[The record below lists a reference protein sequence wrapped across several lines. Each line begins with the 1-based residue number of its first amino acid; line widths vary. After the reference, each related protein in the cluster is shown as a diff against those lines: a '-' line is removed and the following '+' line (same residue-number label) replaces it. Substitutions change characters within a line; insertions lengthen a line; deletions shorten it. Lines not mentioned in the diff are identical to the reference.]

1 MGDLSSFTRYQ
12 SHRNDLLLSVEM
24 SLTPDYC
31 AVSLLVLDFLKLSEM
46 QTEQYSAK
54 QFSRDVDANI
64 RKYEDE
70 SEVLRHVKPLLGRLI
85 RTPGSVPAE
94 ASSGFPRESFP

>member
-1 MGDLSSFTRYQ
+1 
-12 SHRNDLLLSVEM
+12 
-24 SLTPDYC
+24 
-31 AVSLLVLDFLKLSEM
+31 VLDFLKLSEM

-70 SEVLRHVKPLLGRLI
+70 SEVLRHVNPLLGRLL
-85 RTPGSVPAE
+85 RTPGSVR
-94 ASSGFPRESFP
+94 PRLLQDFRENPSLDGANRRDERTLSNCLDFFEN